1 MPANARR
8 LINASALTCI
18 FTLYSVLVWRVL
30 LFLSMCSGF
39 KLNQYESKKTMDKK
53 NPQQTESGDKVPRI
67 NPSEQDWL
75 KHRLINVEA
84 APVLIRYA
92 WETA

>member
-1 MPANARR
+1 MHRSHMCFHIIQR
-8 LINASALTCI
+8 SSMGSFALSI
-18 FTLYSVLVWRVL
+18 FPGV
-30 LFLSMCSGF
+30 
-39 KLNQYESKKTMDKK
+39 KLNQYESKKQLWTKNK
-53 NPQQTESGDKVPRI
+53 NPQQTESGDKVPKI